1 MTEEKIS
8 FTSHLEELRKRLIIC
23 IGAVIAG
30 FLLSYAFSDQ
40 VFALLVRPLK
50 AQLPHDSALIYT
62 GLTEAFLVY
71 LKLSFFAGIFLAS
84 PVILWEFWC
93 FLAPGL
99 YDHEKKYAFPFV
111 ISSTILFVA
120 GIIFCYFI
128 VFPTAFK
135 FFMGYGS
142 DSLKPLPSIKEY
154 LSFSCKMLLGFGII
168 FELPIFAVFLSK
180 IGIINEKML
189 RNQRKFAIVGIFIVA
204 AILTPSPDAASQLL
218 MALPLLVL
226 YETSIIAVK
235 LLGKKAE
242 EGKTEGQ
249 EEKEDET

>member
-1 MTEEKIS
+1 
-8 FTSHLEELRKRLIIC
+8 
-23 IGAVIAG
+23 
-30 FLLSYAFSDQ
+30 
-40 VFALLVRPLK
+40 
-50 AQLPHDSALIYT
+50 
-62 GLTEAFLVY
+62 
-71 LKLSFFAGIFLAS
+71 
-84 PVILWEFWC
+84 
-93 FLAPGL
+93 
-99 YDHEKKYAFPFV
+99 
-111 ISSTILFVA
+111 
-120 GIIFCYFI
+120 
-128 VFPTAFK
+128 
-135 FFMGYGS
+135 MGYGS